1 MDWSLGLED
10 ERDGNHCPVYI
21 TGQSLFMHRGTIM
34 NFLLHSAMQLV
45 LLLAN
50 IIKSPHIHLLL
61 G

>member
-10 ERDGNHCPVYI
+10 ERDGNHCPVCI

-50 IIKSPHIHLLL
+50 IIKYNLLL